1 MQQQQQQR
9 RMFTAALLAL
19 VFLLAAV
26 STTEAGKKE
35 KPGKVQSNSE
45 LIPKTDCKCGR
56 MSNAGFVVKFRSFVN
71 LLTSQGRI
79 CGCDMLFCVKQGN
92 RKGFPCQVAA
102 WHPQRLESLVYHTQ
116 WILQSSLKCALWR
129 VSCLTWGELKR
140 SDERAVMSLVQCYI
154 WQCYTDAVWC
164 GNPLTKNCT
173 NSLLYGQPHIQ
184 QYLLSVSD
192 ELRPHYRRNLE
203 WKIQENSYLSNSVLT
218 FFKERVFWCFS
229 WGLIVFRLLMH
240 QIIWTVNPSKLVF
253 PVK

>member
-1 MQQQQQQR
+1 MFDLLVSCGPQAEIPKNASVGVPLFYSLTNHCFSSLSLICRMQQQQQQR

-129 VSCLTWGELKR
+129 V
-140 SDERAVMSLVQCYI
+140 
-154 WQCYTDAVWC
+154 
-164 GNPLTKNCT
+164 
-173 NSLLYGQPHIQ
+173 
-184 QYLLSVSD
+184 
-192 ELRPHYRRNLE
+192 
-203 WKIQENSYLSNSVLT
+203 
-218 FFKERVFWCFS
+218 
-229 WGLIVFRLLMH
+229 
-240 QIIWTVNPSKLVF
+240 
-253 PVK
+253 